1 MLPSYSFLAGQHS
14 RNLPHLEVTLS
25 SITENTAGRKLNTHP
40 YSINESLPAAVEE
53 ANSVHAQFAL
63 NKFPFQIRSRSLE
76 SCTRSVRAI
85 KGNGGFVTTEL
96 HFN

>member
-1 MLPSYSFLAGQHS
+1 MLPSYSFLAGQQS
-14 RNLPHLEVTLS
+14 RNLSHSEVTLS
-25 SITENTAGRKLNTHP
+25 AENTAGRKLSTHP
-40 YSINESLPAAVEE
+40 YSINESLPAAVKE

-76 SCTRSVRAI
+76 NCTRLARAI
-85 KGNGGFVTTEL
+85 KGNWGFITTEL